1 MALRLRT
8 PTRGA
13 SVSSAESAPTVGLDY
28 LPAHSHWPGVG
39 RWMRELV
46 RALVELGHAD
56 ELRLFDWGRAPRVV
70 EDEALGL
77 TAGAGRGLKPRT
89 VALPRRV
96 FELRERL
103 GARGADGAVGGCDVF
118 QCVHLDWPPVKH
130 AKRVVPV
137 PELPPAGSDADA
149 HWRRQVSGAS
159 ALLTFSEAARADVLE
174 RTARPADEVL
184 AVPVGADHWTRRNA
198 DPGVSPEPGPV
209 VVLGA
214 LRPER
219 EPEVI
224 LEAYERLPADAPVG
238 ELLFLG
244 SGGVAADGF
253 LRRLTFSS
261 ARSRV
266 RWIDDLSD
274 HEIGAQLA
282 SAAVLVHLSTG
293 EASAVT
299 PLEAQHVGVPV
310 VVSELA
316 SFREC
321 LGIPDGAERAGGE
334 VQFLAEGGGRRRGA
348 ALAEL
353 LEAALYAA
361 RDPQCRARA
370 RRRAAPFTWAA
381 NAEAT
386 RAAWARIARL

>member
-1 MALRLRT
+1 M
-8 PTRGA
+8 
-13 SVSSAESAPTVGLDY
+13 SSGESAPIVGLDY

-46 RALVELGHAD
+46 RALVELGHGD

-70 EDEALGL
+70 EAEALGL
-77 TAGAGRGLKPRT
+77 VDAHGGALRPRT
-89 VALPRRV
+89 VGLPRRL

-103 GARGADGAVGGCDVF
+103 LPRGADGAVGGCDVF
-118 QCVHLDWPPVKH
+118 QSVHLDWPPVKR
-130 AKRVVPV
+130 AKRVLPV
-137 PELPPAGSDADA
+137 PELPPVGTDADA
-149 HWRRQVSGAS
+149 RWRSQVSA
-159 ALLTFSEAARADVLE
+159 ARAILTFSQAARADVLE
-174 RTARPADEVL
+174 RTGRSGEEVL
-184 AVPVGADHWTRRNA
+184 AVPVGADHWTRRSS

-244 SGGVAADGF
+244 SGGDGADGF

-266 RWIDDLSD
+266 RWVENASD

-282 SAAVLVHLSTG
+282 AAAVLVHLSAG

-310 VVSELA
+310 VVSELP

-321 LGIPDGAERAGGE
+321 LTGLDESEQNPGE
-334 VQFLAEGGGRRRGA
+334 VQFLPAGGGRRRGA
-348 ALAEL
+348 ALAER
-353 LEAALYAA
+353 LEAALHAA
-361 RDPQCRARA
+361 RDPECRARA
-370 RRRAAPFTWAA
+370 RRRAAPFTWRA
-381 NAEAT
+381 NAAAT
-386 RAAWARIARL
+386 RAAWAQIAAL

>member
-1 MALRLRT
+1 M
-8 PTRGA
+8 
-13 SVSSAESAPTVGLDY
+13 SSAESAPIVGLDY

-70 EDEALGL
+70 EAEALGL
-77 TAGAGRGLKPRT
+77 IDARGRALKPRT
-89 VALPRRV
+89 RALPRRL

-103 GARGADGAVGGCDVF
+103 LPRGADGAVGGCDVF
-118 QCVHLDWPPVKH
+118 QSVHLDWPPVKR
-130 AKRVVPV
+130 AKRVLPV
-137 PELPPAGSDADA
+137 PELPPLGSDADA
-149 HWRRQVSGAS
+149 RWRDQVSA
-159 ALLTFSEAARADVLE
+159 ARAILTFSQAARADVLE
-174 RTARPADEVL
+174 RTGRSDAEVL
-184 AVPVGADHWTRRNA
+184 AVPVGADHWTRRNS

-244 SGGVAADGF
+244 SGGAAADGF

-266 RWIDDLSD
+266 RWIEDASD
-274 HEIGAQLA
+274 HEVGAQVA
-282 SAAVLVHLSTG
+282 SAAVLVHLSAG

-299 PLEAQHVGVPV
+299 PLEAQHVGVPI
-310 VVSELA
+310 VVSDLPA
-316 SFREC
+316 FREC
-321 LGIPDGAERAGGE
+321 LGFLDEPEQTPGE
-334 VQFLAEGGGRRRGA
+334 VQFLPEGGGRRRGA
-348 ALAEL
+348 VLSEL
-353 LEAALYAA
+353 LEAALHAA
-361 RDPQCRARA
+361 RDPECRARA

-381 NAEAT
+381 NAAAT
-386 RAAWARIARL
+386 RAAWARVADL